1 MGVKC
6 DQCEPYH
13 TNLSSSGCQPC
24 SECEQSLRTNLS
36 STEDEQ
42 NHLST
47 DLLQLLSLQQA
58 NASGLEDVY
67 ALIGLLQENVTLS
80 EEYLDTVEA
89 RLVVLNSKSSTF
101 RDTITNSAERVR
113 VFLSK
118 ISSIVS
124 NGLTIVCISQRNNTT
139 LIDL

>member
-1 MGVKC
+1 M
-6 DQCEPYH
+6 
-13 TNLSSSGCQPC
+13 
-24 SECEQSLRTNLS
+24 S

-42 NHLST
+42 NRLSL

-67 ALIGLLQENVTLS
+67 ALIGLLQENVTLT
-80 EEYLDTVEA
+80 EEYLDTIEA

-118 ISSIVS
+118 ISS
-124 NGLTIVCISQRNNTT
+124 NDLTMHFSEN
-139 LIDL
+139 